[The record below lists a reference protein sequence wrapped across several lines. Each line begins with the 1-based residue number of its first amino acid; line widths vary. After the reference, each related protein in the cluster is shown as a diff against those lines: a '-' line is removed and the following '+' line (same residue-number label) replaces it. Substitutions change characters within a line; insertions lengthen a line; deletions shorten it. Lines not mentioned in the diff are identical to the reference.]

1 MRFEP
6 PWRRLSS
13 LLGRDSSRP
22 FFDPKQDTSARMPTR
37 HARMHA
43 PRLSAW
49 VAILL
54 AAVPA
59 SAAVTGTVI
68 NRTTGAPQAATT
80 VTLYK
85 FGQGGM
91 EPVTETK
98 TDAHGAFTIGQNPA
112 GPGPAM
118 LRVEIDNVT
127 YNHMLPPGA
136 PTTGITLDVF
146 NATRQPRGVKVS
158 KHMLVFQ
165 PTPGGAMSV
174 NETFLIDNSGKTTWV
189 DPVNGTLHFYL
200 PAAVQGKVEATG
212 AAPDG
217 MAIPIP
223 TAKIG
228 APETYA
234 AKFEIKPGETR
245 IDIDYTVPYAAG
257 TAYAGKIVSA
267 DENTYLVAPEGVT
280 LEGAGLQD
288 LGDEPRTHAHIFGL
302 NAATYK
308 IKLTGAVAASAT
320 AEPAADS
327 AAEQDSGSRIEV
339 IPPRVNGKAKLIVA
353 LALGILG
360 LGFALLYRAQ
370 PVVAKAAEETEGAK
384 GNNERGRG

>member
-1 MRFEP
+1 MQSCVQQRKSYRRFFVP
-6 PWRRLSS
+6 QTPAQPS
-13 LLGRDSSRP
+13 GAGAFACQP
-22 FFDPKQDTSARMPTR
+22 QR
-37 HARMHA
+37 HLVCC
-43 PRLSAW
+43 PLFL
-49 VAILL
+49 LL
-54 AAVPA
+54 ALPL

-68 NRTTGAPQAATT
+68 NRTTGAPQPAAT

-91 EPVTETK
+91 EPVTGTQ
-98 TDAHGAFTIGQNPA
+98 TDSQGQFTINQNPA

-127 YNHMLPPGA
+127 YNRVLPPGT
-136 PTTGITLDVF
+136 PTTGIALDVF
-146 NATRQPRGVKVS
+146 NATRPPQTVNVS

-165 PTPGGAMSV
+165 PTAGGAMSV
-174 NETFLIDNSGKTTWV
+174 NETFLIENPGKTTWV
-189 DPVNGTLHFYL
+189 DPVNGTLRFYL
-200 PAAVQGKVEATG
+200 PSSVQGKVEATG

-223 TAKIG
+223 TAKTA
-228 APETYA
+228 APQVYA

-245 IDIDYTVPYAAG
+245 IDVDYTVPYTTG
-257 TAYAGKIVSA
+257 TAYAGKIVSQ

-302 NAATYK
+302 SAAAYR
-308 IKLTGAVAASAT
+308 IKLTGAVAASTAA

-327 AAEQDSGSRIEV
+327 SADQDSGSRIEV
-339 IPPRVNGKAKLIVA
+339 IPPRVNGRAKLIVGLA
-353 LALGILG
+353 LAILG

-370 PVVAKAAEETEGAK
+370 TPTAKESD
-384 GNNERGRG
+384 ERGRG

>member
-1 MRFEP
+1 MRA
-6 PWRRLSS
+6 
-13 LLGRDSSRP
+13 SR
-22 FFDPKQDTSARMPTR
+22 FA
-37 HARMHA
+37 ACA
-43 PRLSAW
+43 I
-49 VAILL
+49 ILL
-54 AAVPA
+54 IAVPVR
-59 SAAVTGTVI
+59 AAITGTVV
-68 NRTTGAPQAATT
+68 NRTTGAPQAAAT

-98 TDAHGAFTIGQNPA
+98 TDAQGAFTISQDTA

-118 LRVEIDNVT
+118 LRVEIDRVT
-127 YNHMLPPGA
+127 YNHMLPPGT
-136 PTTGITLDVF
+136 PTTGITLEVY
-146 NATRQPRGVKVS
+146 NATRQPQGVKVS
-158 KHMLVFQ
+158 KHMLMFQ

-189 DPVNGTLHFYL
+189 DPANGTLSFYL
-200 PAAVQGKVEATG
+200 PATAQGKVEATG

-217 MAIPIP
+217 IAIPIP
-223 TAKIG
+223 TAKT
-228 APETYA
+228 AVPQTYA

-245 IDIDYTVPYAAG
+245 IDIDYSVPYTAG
-257 TAYAGKIVSA
+257 TAYTGKIVSA

-302 NAATYK
+302 NAAAYT
-308 IKLTGAVAASAT
+308 IKLTGTVVPAA

-339 IPPRVNGKAKLIVA
+339 IPPRVNGKAKLIVV

-370 PVVAKAAEETEGAK
+370 PPAAEESD
-384 GNNERGRG
+384 ERSRG